1 MMTFFTPKSLH
12 IHRHILNICKQSS
25 IDASLLQRRIF
36 VCNHIKS
43 SPKNEVQSSVS
54 SEKYTVRIVF
64 ISDTHAEHEKHG
76 ILPCGDILIHAGDF
90 SKMKPPKAEEYKKF
104 VDWFS
109 SQPHNHKILISGNRD
124 NFMDT
129 QTTMKHD
136 IKAGFWMNQMQK
148 YVKETNNIKYLED
161 NQHVI
166 DINFDNEDENKKI
179 HIYGTPWTGLF
190 GKPGKAF
197 QIPRQDLSEKW
208 GKIPSVTDILISH
221 MPPFGI
227 LDKNAAGMKAGCPNL
242 LKSVTERV
250 KPRIHVF
257 GHIHE
262 SYGHMF
268 HDGVLFI
275 NAASLK
281 KSKSNSLNPPIV
293 VDYCLKTCHLEII

>member
-1 MMTFFTPKSLH
+1 MNVKSFFCPRTLH
-12 IHRHILNICKQSS
+12 IHQHILNNLSCIEALQ
-25 IDASLLQRRIF
+25 QRRNF
-36 VCNHIKS
+36 
-43 SPKNEVQSSVS
+43 VQSSVN

-76 ILPCGDILIHAGDF
+76 LLPCGDILIHAGDF
-90 SKMKPPKAEEYKKF
+90 TKKNPPKAEEYKDF
-104 VDWFS
+104 VDWFG
-109 SQPHNHKILISGNRD
+109 SQPHNHKIVISGNRD

-129 QTTMKHD
+129 HTSLKHD
-136 IKAGFWMNQMQK
+136 INAGFWMNQMQK
-148 YVKETNNIKYLED
+148 YVKETKYIKYLED
-161 NQHVI
+161 SHYAI
-166 DINFDNEDENKKI
+166 DLNFDSEVKNMKI

-197 QIPRQDLSEKW
+197 QIPRPELSDKW
-208 GKIPSVTDILISH
+208 EKIPPDMDILVSH

-227 LDKNAAGMKAGCPNL
+227 LDKNASGMKCGCPIL
-242 LKSVTERV
+242 SKSVKERV

-262 SYGHMF
+262 SYGHIF
-268 HDGVLFI
+268 QDGVLFI

-293 VDYCLKTCHLEII
+293 VDYCLKTCNLQII